1 MESLHTKDCNH
12 SKVSSPNF
20 ESFESKDSDLDE
32 STNEIS
38 ESFDT
43 KLGNDTKVSSRKFES
58 FESKHPEND
67 SSADRILKVSSGNF
81 ESFDTKDCENSE
93 VSIGNFESS
102 ESKDCKDSKVS
113 IGNFE
118 SSESKVLKIDGRTK
132 PRTQKQTDT
141 FKKNFS
147 KSKSLELKIQE
158 LDLRMRHLQSLV
170 LRLM

>member
-43 KLGNDTKVSSRKFES
+43 KLCNDTEVSSRKFES
-58 FESKHPEND
+58 FESKD
-67 SSADRILKVSSGNF
+67 SEKDSLVDRILKVS
-81 ESFDTKDCENSE
+81 
-93 VSIGNFESS
+93 IGNFQ
-102 ESKDCKDSKVS
+102 
-113 IGNFE
+113 

-132 PRTQKQTDT
+132 PRSQKQIDT
-141 FKKNFS
+141 FKRNFS

>member
-1 MESLHTKDCNH
+1 MESLHTKDCNN

-32 STNEIS
+32 STNETS

-43 KLGNDTKVSSRKFES
+43 KLCNDTEVSSRKFES
-58 FESKHPEND
+58 FEWKDSEND

-93 VSIGNFESS
+93 VSIGKSQ
-102 ESKDCKDSKVS
+102 
-113 IGNFE
+113 

-132 PRTQKQTDT
+132 PRSQKQIDT
-141 FKKNFS
+141 FKKNLS
-147 KSKSLELKIQE
+147 KSKIQE

>member
-1 MESLHTKDCNH
+1 MHTKDCNH

-43 KLGNDTKVSSRKFES
+43 KLGNDTEVSSRKFES
-58 FESKHPEND
+58 FESKDPEND
-67 SSADRILKVSSGNF
+67 SSPDRILKVSSGNF

-102 ESKDCKDSKVS
+102 ESK
-113 IGNFE
+113 
-118 SSESKVLKIDGRTK
+118 VLKIDGRTK
-132 PRTQKQTDT
+132 PRSQKQIDT

>member
-20 ESFESKDSDLDE
+20 ESFESKDS
-32 STNEIS
+32 
-38 ESFDT
+38 
-43 KLGNDTKVSSRKFES
+43 
-58 FESKHPEND
+58 END
-67 SSADRILKVSSGNF
+67 LSADRILKVS
-81 ESFDTKDCENSE
+81 
-93 VSIGNFESS
+93 IGNFQ
-102 ESKDCKDSKVS
+102 
-113 IGNFE
+113 

-132 PRTQKQTDT
+132 PRSQKQIDS

>member
-43 KLGNDTKVSSRKFES
+43 KLCNDTEVSSRKFES
-58 FESKHPEND
+58 FESKDSEND

-93 VSIGNFESS
+93 VSIGNIESS

-132 PRTQKQTDT
+132 PRSQKQIDT

>member
-12 SKVSSPNF
+12 SKVSGPNF
-20 ESFESKDSDLDE
+20 ESFESKDPDLDE

-43 KLGNDTKVSSRKFES
+43 KLCNDSEVSSRKFES
-58 FESKHPEND
+58 FEWKDSEND

-102 ESKDCKDSKVS
+102 ESK
-113 IGNFE
+113 
-118 SSESKVLKIDGRTK
+118 VLKIDGRTK
-132 PRTQKQTDT
+132 PRSQKQIDT
-141 FKKNFS
+141 FKKN
-147 KSKSLELKIQE
+147 L
-158 LDLRMRHLQSLV
+158 
-170 LRLM
+170 

>member
-43 KLGNDTKVSSRKFES
+43 K
-58 FESKHPEND
+58 
-67 SSADRILKVSSGNF
+67 
-81 ESFDTKDCENSE
+81 DCENSE
-93 VSIGNFESS
+93 VLTGNFQSS
-102 ESKDCKDSKVS
+102 ESKA
-113 IGNFE
+113 
-118 SSESKVLKIDGRTK
+118 LKIDGRTK
-132 PRTQKQTDT
+132 PRSQKQIDT

>member
-43 KLGNDTKVSSRKFES
+43 KLCNDTKVSSRKFES
-58 FESKHPEND
+58 FESK
-67 SSADRILKVSSGNF
+67 
-81 ESFDTKDCENSE
+81 DCENSE
-93 VSIGNFESS
+93 VSIGNFQ
-102 ESKDCKDSKVS
+102 
-113 IGNFE
+113 

-132 PRTQKQTDT
+132 PRSQKQIDT

>member
-1 MESLHTKDCNH
+1 MHTKDCNQ
-12 SKVSSPNF
+12 SKVSSPNI

-43 KLGNDTKVSSRKFES
+43 KLCNDTEVSSRKLES
-58 FESKHPEND
+58 FESKDSEND

-93 VSIGNFESS
+93 VSIGNFQ
-102 ESKDCKDSKVS
+102 
-113 IGNFE
+113 

-132 PRTQKQTDT
+132 PRSQKQIDT
-141 FKKNFS
+141 FKRNFS
-147 KSKSLELKIQE
+147 KSKSMELKIQE

-170 LRLM
+170 LRLVEPFSLSY

>member
-12 SKVSSPNF
+12 SKVSSPNI

-43 KLGNDTKVSSRKFES
+43 KLCNDTEVSSRKFES
-58 FESKHPEND
+58 FESKDSEND
-67 SSADRILKVSSGNF
+67 SLVDRILKVSSRNF

-93 VSIGNFESS
+93 VSIGNFQ
-102 ESKDCKDSKVS
+102 
-113 IGNFE
+113 
-118 SSESKVLKIDGRTK
+118 SSESKVLKVDGRTK
-132 PRTQKQTDT
+132 PRSQKQKDS
-141 FKKNFS
+141 FKRNFS

>member
-1 MESLHTKDCNH
+1 MESLHTKDYNH
-12 SKVSSPNF
+12 SKVSNPKYK
-20 ESFESKDSDLDE
+20 SFESKDSDLDE

-43 KLGNDTKVSSRKFES
+43 KLCNDSEVSSRKFES
-58 FESKHPEND
+58 FESKDSEND
-67 SSADRILKVSSGNF
+67 SSVDRILKVSSGNF

-93 VSIGNFESS
+93 VSIGNFQ
-102 ESKDCKDSKVS
+102 
-113 IGNFE
+113 

-132 PRTQKQTDT
+132 PRSQKQIDT
-141 FKKNFS
+141 FKSNFS
-147 KSKSLELKIQE
+147 KTKSLELKIQE

>member
-1 MESLHTKDCNH
+1 MESLHTKVCDH

-20 ESFESKDSDLDE
+20 ESFESKDS
-32 STNEIS
+32 
-38 ESFDT
+38 
-43 KLGNDTKVSSRKFES
+43 
-58 FESKHPEND
+58 END

-102 ESKDCKDSKVS
+102 ESK
-113 IGNFE
+113 
-118 SSESKVLKIDGRTK
+118 VLKIDGRTK
-132 PRTQKQTDT
+132 PRSQKQIDT

-170 LRLM
+170 LRLI

>member
-1 MESLHTKDCNH
+1 
-12 SKVSSPNF
+12 
-20 ESFESKDSDLDE
+20 LDE

-43 KLGNDTKVSSRKFES
+43 KLGNDTEVSGRKFES
-58 FESKHPEND
+58 FESKDSEND

-81 ESFDTKDCENSE
+81 ES
-93 VSIGNFESS
+93 
-102 ESKDCKDSKVS
+102 
-113 IGNFE
+113 
-118 SSESKVLKIDGRTK
+118 SESKVLKVDGRTK
-132 PRTQKQTDT
+132 PRSQKQIDT

-147 KSKSLELKIQE
+147 KSKSMELKIQE

>member
-43 KLGNDTKVSSRKFES
+43 KLCNDTEVSSRKFES
-58 FESKHPEND
+58 FESKD
-67 SSADRILKVSSGNF
+67 SEKDSLVDRILKVS
-81 ESFDTKDCENSE
+81 
-93 VSIGNFESS
+93 IGNFQ
-102 ESKDCKDSKVS
+102 
-113 IGNFE
+113 

-132 PRTQKQTDT
+132 PRSQKQIDT
-141 FKKNFS
+141 SVKVN
-147 KSKSLELKIQE
+147 LWN
-158 LDLRMRHLQSLV
+158 
-170 LRLM
+170 

>member
-43 KLGNDTKVSSRKFES
+43 KLGKDTEVSGRKFES
-58 FESKHPEND
+58 FESKDPENGL
-67 SSADRILKVSSGNF
+67 SADRILKVSSGNF
-81 ESFDTKDCENSE
+81 ESFDTKDCQDSE
-93 VSIGNFESS
+93 VSIGNFQ
-102 ESKDCKDSKVS
+102 
-113 IGNFE
+113 

-132 PRTQKQTDT
+132 PRSQKQIDT
-141 FKKNFS
+141 FKKNLS
-147 KSKSLELKIQE
+147 KNKIQE

>member
-1 MESLHTKDCNH
+1 M
-12 SKVSSPNF
+12 
-20 ESFESKDSDLDE
+20 DE

-43 KLGNDTKVSSRKFES
+43 KLCNDSEVSSRKFES
-58 FESKHPEND
+58 FESKDPEND
-67 SSADRILKVSSGNF
+67 SSPDRILKVSSGNF

-93 VSIGNFESS
+93 VSIGNFQ
-102 ESKDCKDSKVS
+102 
-113 IGNFE
+113 

-132 PRTQKQTDT
+132 PRSQKQIDT